1 MRVIGEGLE
10 RVYARTDELAL
21 INIRRRLAAA
31 GTYAKLTR
39 KGSEQLSRSSILLK
53 ALASPRGFEPLLPP

>member
-21 INIRRRLAAA
+21 INIRRRLAVLE
-31 GTYAKLTR
+31 LTR
-39 KGSEQLSRSSILLK
+39 NLPERVLSSS
-53 ALASPRGFEPLLPP
+53 LAHLSS